1 MNTPDTKTRTKILL
15 ADDHLIV
22 RMGLSAVIS
31 FEPDLEV
38 VAEADTG
45 EDAVLLPREH
55 KPDVVVMDLMMPGM
69 SGAEATARLLE
80 KVPDANVL
88 IITTFD
94 TSDGIDR
101 ALKAGARGAIMKNC
115 DFEDLVIALR
125 TVASA
130 QTYIAPD
137 VRQLFLDDPP
147 AITRSPRQKEM
158 LHSIARGLSNPDI
171 AKQFGISIY
180 VVKEHIAALFAKIG
194 AANRSEAVAIAMRK
208 NLIDT

>member
-1 MNTPDTKTRTKILL
+1 MTPTRILIV
-15 ADDHLIV
+15 DDHAIL
-22 RMGLSAVIS
+22 RMGLASLLSSKKDI
-31 FEPDLEV
+31 EV
-38 VAEADTG
+38 VG
-45 EDAVLLPREH
+45 DAANGPEGIRRAIEL

-69 SGAEATARLLE
+69 GGAEATARLLE
-80 KVPDANVL
+80 KAPDAKVL

-115 DFEDLVIALR
+115 DFEELVDALR
-125 TVASA
+125 TVASGGS
-130 QTYIAPD
+130 YIAPD
-137 VRQLFLDDPP
+137 VKRLFSNDPP
-147 AITRSPRQKEM
+147 AITLSPRQREM
-158 LHSIARGLSNPDI
+158 LQSIARGLSNPEI

-208 NLIDT
+208 DLIDI

>member
-1 MNTPDTKTRTKILL
+1 MTPTRVLIV
-15 ADDHLIV
+15 DDHAIL
-22 RMGLSAVIS
+22 RMGLASLLSSKKDI
-31 FEPDLEV
+31 EV
-38 VAEADTG
+38 VG
-45 EDAVLLPREH
+45 DAANGPEGIRRAIEL

-69 SGAEATARLLE
+69 GGAEATARLLE
-80 KVPDANVL
+80 KAPDAKVL

-115 DFEDLVIALR
+115 DFEELVDALR
-125 TVASA
+125 TVASGGS
-130 QTYIAPD
+130 YIAPD
-137 VRQLFLDDPP
+137 VKRLFSNDPP
-147 AITRSPRQKEM
+147 AITLSPRQREI
-158 LHSIARGLSNPDI
+158 LQSIARGLSNPDI

-208 NLIDT
+208 NLLAP

>member
-1 MNTPDTKTRTKILL
+1 MTPIRVLII
-15 ADDHLIV
+15 DDHAIF
-22 RMGLSAVIS
+22 RMGLASLLS
-31 FEPDLEV
+31 SREGFEIVGDAANGPDGIRMSVEL
-38 VAEADTG
+38 
-45 EDAVLLPREH
+45 

-69 SGAEATARLLE
+69 SGAEATSRLLE
-80 KVPDANVL
+80 KVPDANIL

-101 ALKAGARGAIMKNC
+101 AIKAGARGAIMKNC
-115 DFEDLVIALR
+115 DLEDLVIALR

-137 VRQLFLDDPP
+137 VRQLFSDDPP
-147 AITRSPRQKEM
+147 AITLSPRQKEI
-158 LHSIARGLSNPDI
+158 LYSIARGLSNPEI

>member
-1 MNTPDTKTRTKILL
+1 MTPTRVLIV
-15 ADDHLIV
+15 DDHAIL
-22 RMGLSAVIS
+22 RMGLASLLSSKKDI
-31 FEPDLEV
+31 EV
-38 VAEADTG
+38 VG
-45 EDAVLLPREH
+45 DAANGPEGIRRAIEL

-69 SGAEATARLLE
+69 GGAEATARLLE
-80 KVPDANVL
+80 KAPDAKVL

-115 DFEDLVIALR
+115 DFEELVDALR
-125 TVASA
+125 TVASGGS
-130 QTYIAPD
+130 YIAPD
-137 VRQLFLDDPP
+137 VKRLFSNDPP
-147 AITRSPRQKEM
+147 AITLSPRQKEI
-158 LHSIARGLSNPDI
+158 LHSIARGLSNPEI

-208 NLIDT
+208 NLLAP

>member
-1 MNTPDTKTRTKILL
+1 MTPTRILIV
-15 ADDHLIV
+15 DDHAIL
-22 RMGLSAVIS
+22 RMGLASLLSSKKDI
-31 FEPDLEV
+31 EV
-38 VAEADTG
+38 VG
-45 EDAVLLPREH
+45 DATNGPEGIRRAIEL

-69 SGAEATARLLE
+69 GGAEATARLLE
-80 KVPDANVL
+80 KAPDAKVL

-115 DFEDLVIALR
+115 DFEELVDALR
-125 TVASA
+125 IVASGGS
-130 QTYIAPD
+130 YIAPD
-137 VRQLFLDDPP
+137 VKRLFSNDPP
-147 AITRSPRQKEM
+147 AITLSPRQREM
-158 LHSIARGLSNPDI
+158 LQSIARGLSNPEI

-208 NLIDT
+208 DLIDI

>member
-1 MNTPDTKTRTKILL
+1 MDEDMTPTRVLIV
-15 ADDHLIV
+15 DDHAIL
-22 RMGLSAVIS
+22 RMGLASLLSSKKDI
-31 FEPDLEV
+31 EV
-38 VAEADTG
+38 VG
-45 EDAVLLPREH
+45 DAANGPEGIRRAIEL

-69 SGAEATARLLE
+69 GGAEATARLLE
-80 KVPDANVL
+80 KAPDAKVL

-115 DFEDLVIALR
+115 DFEELVDALR
-125 TVASA
+125 TVASGGS
-130 QTYIAPD
+130 YIAPD
-137 VRQLFLDDPP
+137 VKRLFSNDPP
-147 AITRSPRQKEM
+147 AITLSPRQREM
-158 LHSIARGLSNPDI
+158 LQSIARGLSNPDI

-208 NLIDT
+208 NLLAP

>member
-1 MNTPDTKTRTKILL
+1 MTPTRVLIV
-15 ADDHLIV
+15 DDHAIL
-22 RMGLSAVIS
+22 RMGLASLLSSKKDI
-31 FEPDLEV
+31 EV
-38 VAEADTG
+38 VG
-45 EDAVLLPREH
+45 DAANGPEGIRRAIEL

-69 SGAEATARLLE
+69 GGAEATARLLE
-80 KVPDANVL
+80 KAPDAKVL

-115 DFEDLVIALR
+115 DFEELVDALR
-125 TVASA
+125 TVASGGS
-130 QTYIAPD
+130 YIASD
-137 VRQLFLDDPP
+137 VKRLFSNDPP
-147 AITRSPRQKEM
+147 AITLSPRQREM
-158 LHSIARGLSNPDI
+158 LQSIARGLSNPDI

-208 NLIDT
+208 NLLAP

>member
-1 MNTPDTKTRTKILL
+1 MTPTRVLIV
-15 ADDHLIV
+15 DDHAIL
-22 RMGLSAVIS
+22 RMGLASLLSSKKDI
-31 FEPDLEV
+31 EV
-38 VAEADTG
+38 VG
-45 EDAVLLPREH
+45 DAANGPEGIRRAIEL

-69 SGAEATARLLE
+69 GGAEATARLLE
-80 KVPDANVL
+80 KAPDAKVL

-115 DFEDLVIALR
+115 DFEELVDALR
-125 TVASA
+125 IVASGGS
-130 QTYIAPD
+130 YIAPD
-137 VRQLFLDDPP
+137 VKRLFSNDPP
-147 AITRSPRQKEM
+147 AITLSPRQREM
-158 LHSIARGLSNPDI
+158 LQSIARGLSNPEI

-208 NLIDT
+208 NLLKP

>member
-1 MNTPDTKTRTKILL
+1 MTPTRVLIV
-15 ADDHLIV
+15 DDHAIL
-22 RMGLSAVIS
+22 RMGLASLLSSKKDI
-31 FEPDLEV
+31 EV
-38 VAEADTG
+38 VG
-45 EDAVLLPREH
+45 DAANGPEGIRRAIEL

-69 SGAEATARLLE
+69 GGAEATARLIE
-80 KVPDANVL
+80 KAPDAKVL

-115 DFEDLVIALR
+115 DFEELVDALR
-125 TVASA
+125 TVASGGS
-130 QTYIAPD
+130 YIAPD
-137 VRQLFLDDPP
+137 VKRLFSNDPP
-147 AITRSPRQKEM
+147 AITLSPRQREM
-158 LHSIARGLSNPDI
+158 LQSIARGLSNPDI

-208 NLIDT
+208 NLLAP

>member
-1 MNTPDTKTRTKILL
+1 MTPTRVLIV
-15 ADDHLIV
+15 DDHAIL
-22 RMGLSAVIS
+22 RMGLASLLSSKKDI
-31 FEPDLEV
+31 EV
-38 VAEADTG
+38 VG
-45 EDAVLLPREH
+45 DAANGPEGIRRAIEL

-69 SGAEATARLLE
+69 GGAEATARLLE
-80 KVPDANVL
+80 KAPDAKVL

-115 DFEDLVIALR
+115 DFEELVDALR
-125 TVASA
+125 TVASGGS
-130 QTYIAPD
+130 YIAPD
-137 VRQLFLDDPP
+137 VKRLFSNDPP
-147 AITRSPRQKEM
+147 AITLSPRQREM
-158 LHSIARGLSNPDI
+158 LQSIARGLSNPDI

-208 NLIDT
+208 NLLAP

>member
-1 MNTPDTKTRTKILL
+1 MTPTRVLIV
-15 ADDHLIV
+15 DDHAIL
-22 RMGLSAVIS
+22 RMGLASLLSSKKDI
-31 FEPDLEV
+31 EV
-38 VAEADTG
+38 VG
-45 EDAVLLPREH
+45 DAANGPEGIRRAIEL

-69 SGAEATARLLE
+69 GGAEATARLLE
-80 KVPDANVL
+80 KAPDAKVL

-115 DFEDLVIALR
+115 DFEELVGALR
-125 TVASA
+125 TVASGGS
-130 QTYIAPD
+130 YIAPD
-137 VRQLFLDDPP
+137 VKRLFSNDPP
-147 AITRSPRQKEM
+147 AITLSPRQREM
-158 LHSIARGLSNPDI
+158 LQSIARGLSNPDI

-208 NLIDT
+208 NLLAP

>member
-1 MNTPDTKTRTKILL
+1 MTPTRILIV
-15 ADDHLIV
+15 DDHAIL
-22 RMGLSAVIS
+22 RMGLASLLSSKKDI
-31 FEPDLEV
+31 EV
-38 VAEADTG
+38 VG
-45 EDAVLLPREH
+45 DATNGPEGIRRAIEL

-69 SGAEATARLLE
+69 GGAEATARLLE
-80 KVPDANVL
+80 KAPDAKVL

-115 DFEDLVIALR
+115 DFEELVDALR
-125 TVASA
+125 IVASGGS
-130 QTYIAPD
+130 YIAPD
-137 VRQLFLDDPP
+137 VKRLFSNDPP
-147 AITRSPRQKEM
+147 AITLSPRQREM
-158 LHSIARGLSNPDI
+158 LQSIARGLSNPDI

-208 NLIDT
+208 DLIDI

>member
-1 MNTPDTKTRTKILL
+1 MTPIRVLII
-15 ADDHLIV
+15 DDHAIF
-22 RMGLSAVIS
+22 RMGLASLLS
-31 FEPDLEV
+31 SREGFEIVGDAANGPDGIRMSVEL
-38 VAEADTG
+38 
-45 EDAVLLPREH
+45 

-80 KVPDANVL
+80 KVPDANIL

-101 ALKAGARGAIMKNC
+101 AIKAGARGAIMKNC
-115 DFEDLVIALR
+115 DLEDLVIALR

-137 VRQLFLDDPP
+137 VRQLFSDDPP
-147 AITRSPRQKEM
+147 AITLSPRQKEI
-158 LHSIARGLSNPDI
+158 LYSIARGLSNPEI

>member
-1 MNTPDTKTRTKILL
+1 MTPTRVLIV
-15 ADDHLIV
+15 DDHAIL
-22 RMGLSAVIS
+22 RMGLASLLSSKKDIK
-31 FEPDLEV
+31 V
-38 VAEADTG
+38 VG
-45 EDAVLLPREH
+45 DAANGPEGIRRAIEL

-69 SGAEATARLLE
+69 GGAEATARLLE

-125 TVASA
+125 TVASGGS
-130 QTYIAPD
+130 YIAPD
-137 VRQLFLDDPP
+137 VKRLFSNDPP
-147 AITRSPRQKEM
+147 AITLSPRQKEI
-158 LHSIARGLSNPDI
+158 LHSIARGLSNPEI

-208 NLIDT
+208 DLIDMG

>member
-1 MNTPDTKTRTKILL
+1 MTPTRVLIV
-15 ADDHLIV
+15 DDHAIL
-22 RMGLSAVIS
+22 RMGLASLLSSKKDI
-31 FEPDLEV
+31 EV
-38 VAEADTG
+38 VG
-45 EDAVLLPREH
+45 DAANGPEGVRRAIEL

-69 SGAEATARLLE
+69 GGAEATARLLE
-80 KVPDANVL
+80 KAPDAKVL

-115 DFEDLVIALR
+115 DFEELVDALR
-125 TVASA
+125 TVASGGS
-130 QTYIAPD
+130 YIAPD
-137 VRQLFLDDPP
+137 VKRLFSNDPP
-147 AITRSPRQKEM
+147 AITLSPRQREM
-158 LHSIARGLSNPDI
+158 LQSIARGLSNPDI

-208 NLIDT
+208 NLLAP

>member
-1 MNTPDTKTRTKILL
+1 MTPTRVLIV
-15 ADDHLIV
+15 DDHAIL
-22 RMGLSAVIS
+22 RMGLASLLSSKKDI
-31 FEPDLEV
+31 EV
-38 VAEADTG
+38 VG
-45 EDAVLLPREH
+45 DAPNGPEGIRRAIEL

-69 SGAEATARLLE
+69 GGAEATARLLE
-80 KVPDANVL
+80 KAPDAKVL

-115 DFEDLVIALR
+115 DFEELVDALR
-125 TVASA
+125 TVASGGS
-130 QTYIAPD
+130 YIAPD
-137 VRQLFLDDPP
+137 VKRLFSNDPP
-147 AITRSPRQKEM
+147 AITLSPRQREM
-158 LHSIARGLSNPDI
+158 LQSIARGLSNPDI

-208 NLIDT
+208 NLLAP

>member
-1 MNTPDTKTRTKILL
+1 MTPTRVLIV
-15 ADDHLIV
+15 DDHAIL
-22 RMGLSAVIS
+22 RMGLASLLSSKKDI
-31 FEPDLEV
+31 EV
-38 VAEADTG
+38 VG
-45 EDAVLLPREH
+45 DAANGPEGIRRAIEL

-69 SGAEATARLLE
+69 GGAEATARLLE
-80 KVPDANVL
+80 KAPDAKVL

-115 DFEDLVIALR
+115 DFEELVDALR
-125 TVASA
+125 TVASGGS
-130 QTYIAPD
+130 YIAPD
-137 VRQLFLDDPP
+137 VKRLFSNDPP
-147 AITRSPRQKEM
+147 SITLSPRQREM
-158 LHSIARGLSNPDI
+158 LQSIARGLSNPDI

-208 NLIDT
+208 NLLAP

>member
-1 MNTPDTKTRTKILL
+1 MTPTRILIV
-15 ADDHLIV
+15 DDHAIL
-22 RMGLSAVIS
+22 RMGLASLLSSKKDI
-31 FEPDLEV
+31 EV
-38 VAEADTG
+38 VG
-45 EDAVLLPREH
+45 DAANGPEGIRRAIEL

-69 SGAEATARLLE
+69 GGAEATARLLE
-80 KVPDANVL
+80 KAPDAKVL

-115 DFEDLVIALR
+115 DFEELVDALR
-125 TVASA
+125 TVASGGS
-130 QTYIAPD
+130 YIAPD
-137 VRQLFLDDPP
+137 VKRLFSNDPP
-147 AITRSPRQKEM
+147 AITLSPRQREM
-158 LHSIARGLSNPDI
+158 LQSIARGLSNPEI

-208 NLIDT
+208 NLLKP

>member
-1 MNTPDTKTRTKILL
+1 MTPTRILIV
-15 ADDHLIV
+15 DDHAIL
-22 RMGLSAVIS
+22 RMGLASLLSSKKDI
-31 FEPDLEV
+31 EV
-38 VAEADTG
+38 VG
-45 EDAVLLPREH
+45 DATNGPEGIRRAIEL

-69 SGAEATARLLE
+69 GGAEATARLLE
-80 KVPDANVL
+80 KAPDAKVL

-115 DFEDLVIALR
+115 DFEELVDALR
-125 TVASA
+125 IVASGGS
-130 QTYIAPD
+130 YIAPD
-137 VRQLFLDDPP
+137 VKRLFSNDPP
-147 AITRSPRQKEM
+147 AITLSPRQREM
-158 LHSIARGLSNPDI
+158 LQSIARGLSNPEI

-208 NLIDT
+208 NLLTP

>member
-1 MNTPDTKTRTKILL
+1 MTPTRVLIV
-15 ADDHLIV
+15 DDHAIL
-22 RMGLSAVIS
+22 RMGLASLLSSKKDI
-31 FEPDLEV
+31 EV
-38 VAEADTG
+38 VG
-45 EDAVLLPREH
+45 DAANGPEGIRRAIEL

-80 KVPDANVL
+80 KAPDAKVL

-115 DFEDLVIALR
+115 DFEELVDALR
-125 TVASA
+125 TVASGGS
-130 QTYIAPD
+130 YIAPD
-137 VRQLFLDDPP
+137 VKRLFSDDPP
-147 AITRSPRQKEM
+147 AITLSPRQREM
-158 LHSIARGLSNPDI
+158 LQSIARGLSNPDI

-208 NLIDT
+208 NLLAP

>member
-1 MNTPDTKTRTKILL
+1 MTPTRVLIV
-15 ADDHLIV
+15 DDHAIL
-22 RMGLSAVIS
+22 RMGLASLLSSKKDI
-31 FEPDLEV
+31 EV
-38 VAEADTG
+38 VDGAANGPEGIRRAI
-45 EDAVLLPREH
+45 EL

-69 SGAEATARLLE
+69 GGAEATARLLE
-80 KVPDANVL
+80 KAPDAKVL

-115 DFEDLVIALR
+115 DFEELVDALR
-125 TVASA
+125 TVASGGS
-130 QTYIAPD
+130 YIAPD
-137 VRQLFLDDPP
+137 VKRLFSNDPP
-147 AITRSPRQKEM
+147 AITLSPRQREM
-158 LHSIARGLSNPDI
+158 LQSIARGLSNPDI

-208 NLIDT
+208 NLLAP

>member
-1 MNTPDTKTRTKILL
+1 MTPTRVLIV
-15 ADDHLIV
+15 DDHAIL
-22 RMGLSAVIS
+22 RMGLASLLSSKKDI
-31 FEPDLEV
+31 EV
-38 VAEADTG
+38 VG
-45 EDAVLLPREH
+45 DAANGPEGIRRAIEL

-69 SGAEATARLLE
+69 GGAEATARLLE
-80 KVPDANVL
+80 KAPDAKVL

-115 DFEDLVIALR
+115 DFEELVDALR
-125 TVASA
+125 TVASGGS
-130 QTYIAPD
+130 YIAPD
-137 VRQLFLDDPP
+137 VKRLFSNDPP
-147 AITRSPRQKEM
+147 AITLSPRQREM
-158 LHSIARGLSNPDI
+158 MQSIARGLSNPDI

-208 NLIDT
+208 NLLAP

>member
-1 MNTPDTKTRTKILL
+1 MTPTRV
-15 ADDHLIV
+15 LIV
-22 RMGLSAVIS
+22 DAILRMGLASLLSSKKDI
-31 FEPDLEV
+31 EV
-38 VAEADTG
+38 VG
-45 EDAVLLPREH
+45 DAANGPEGIRRAIEL

-69 SGAEATARLLE
+69 GGAEATARLLE
-80 KVPDANVL
+80 KAPDAKVL

-115 DFEDLVIALR
+115 DFEELVDALR
-125 TVASA
+125 TVASGGS
-130 QTYIAPD
+130 YIAPD
-137 VRQLFLDDPP
+137 VKRLFSNDPP
-147 AITRSPRQKEM
+147 AITLSPRQREI
-158 LHSIARGLSNPDI
+158 LQSIARGLSNPDI

-208 NLIDT
+208 NLLAP

>member
-1 MNTPDTKTRTKILL
+1 MTPTRILIV
-15 ADDHLIV
+15 DDHAIL
-22 RMGLSAVIS
+22 RMGLASLLSSKKDIK
-31 FEPDLEV
+31 V
-38 VAEADTG
+38 VG
-45 EDAVLLPREH
+45 DATNGPEGIRRAIEL

-69 SGAEATARLLE
+69 GGAEATARLLE
-80 KVPDANVL
+80 KAPDAKVL

-115 DFEDLVIALR
+115 DFEELVDALR
-125 TVASA
+125 TVASGGS
-130 QTYIAPD
+130 YIAPD
-137 VRQLFLDDPP
+137 VKRLFSNDPP
-147 AITRSPRQKEM
+147 AITLSPRQREM
-158 LHSIARGLSNPDI
+158 LQSIARGLSNPEI

-208 NLIDT
+208 DLIDI

>member
-1 MNTPDTKTRTKILL
+1 MTPTRVLIV
-15 ADDHLIV
+15 DDHAIL
-22 RMGLSAVIS
+22 RMGLASLLSSKKDI
-31 FEPDLEV
+31 EV
-38 VAEADTG
+38 VG
-45 EDAVLLPREH
+45 DAANGPEGIRRAIEL

-69 SGAEATARLLE
+69 GGAEATARLLE
-80 KVPDANVL
+80 KAPDAKVL

-115 DFEDLVIALR
+115 DFEELVDALR
-125 TVASA
+125 TVASGGC
-130 QTYIAPD
+130 YIAPD
-137 VRQLFLDDPP
+137 VKRLFSNDPP
-147 AITRSPRQKEM
+147 AITLSPRQKEI
-158 LHSIARGLSNPDI
+158 LHSIARGLSNPEI

-208 NLIDT
+208 NLLAP

>member
-1 MNTPDTKTRTKILL
+1 MTPTRVLIV
-15 ADDHLIV
+15 DDHAIL
-22 RMGLSAVIS
+22 RMGLASLLSSKKDIEVI
-31 FEPDLEV
+31 
-38 VAEADTG
+38 G
-45 EDAVLLPREH
+45 DAANGPEGIRRAIEL

-69 SGAEATARLLE
+69 GGAEATARLLE
-80 KVPDANVL
+80 KAPDAKVL

-115 DFEDLVIALR
+115 DFEELVDALR
-125 TVASA
+125 TVASGGS
-130 QTYIAPD
+130 YIAPD
-137 VRQLFLDDPP
+137 VKRLFSNDPP
-147 AITRSPRQKEM
+147 AITLSPRQREM
-158 LHSIARGLSNPDI
+158 LQSIARGLSNPDI

-208 NLIDT
+208 NLLAP

>member
-1 MNTPDTKTRTKILL
+1 MTPIRVLII
-15 ADDHLIV
+15 DDHAIF
-22 RMGLSAVIS
+22 RMGLASLLS
-31 FEPDLEV
+31 SREGFEIVGD
-38 VAEADTG
+38 AADG
-45 EDAVLLPREH
+45 PEGIRMSVEL

-130 QTYIAPD
+130 QTYIASD
-137 VRQLFLDDPP
+137 VRQLFSDDPP
-147 AITRSPRQKEM
+147 AITLSPRQKEI
-158 LHSIARGLSNPDI
+158 LHSIARGLSNPEI

-194 AANRSEAVAIAMRK
+194 AANRSEAVAVAMRK
-208 NLIDT
+208 DLIDMG